1 MSIIIC
7 CECGQMIDGIIF
19 FGVFIPLRSYLGGFH
34 MNSYWACFICSS
46 TVLVGILLLVRFCN
60 PNPIVSWIML
70 IFSVVIIVWKAKK
83 ASEVDEE
90 GQHYY
95 PRICII
101 VVGILF
107 VSIIFFAISKFSL
120 LFLIACTNVLVVI
133 SKFLEKRQE
142 E

>member
-1 MSIIIC
+1 MLC
-7 CECGQMIDGIIF
+7 VWTNDRWNHF

-83 ASEVDEE
+83 QVKWM
-90 GQHYY
+90 
-95 PRICII
+95 RKVNTII
-101 VVGILF
+101 LEYV
-107 VSIIFFAISKFSL
+107 L
-120 LFLIACTNVLVVI
+120 L
-133 SKFLEKRQE
+133 
-142 E
+142 